1 MAGPGCV
8 SSLVGKMHA
17 VSSFMPPAQPG
28 LGLSAADD
36 TLLTMYLLGSAETT
50 VGSESLDHDSNYGY
64 LAASRDRFSP
74 PGRVT

>member
-1 MAGPGCV
+1 
-8 SSLVGKMHA
+8 
-17 VSSFMPPAQPG
+17 
-28 LGLSAADD
+28 
-36 TLLTMYLLGSAETT
+36 MYLLGSAETT